1 MWHDRLGPL
10 DFSFPLTSELQK
22 KYTFR
27 LEGEENYDGH
37 EAWRIS
43 YRETDG
49 HGDWRGEALIDRNE
63 FQPILVTSEW
73 ASKVPLAVTI
83 MLGTNIKQVGAKITY
98 RRFDKDVWFPVAC
111 GSEMKLRVLFLY
123 NRTIAFSSTD
133 SDFRKT
139 DVQSSVEFEN
149 DDRV

>member
-1 MWHDRLGPL
+1 MWHYRLGPM
-10 DFSFPLTSELQK
+10 DFWFPLTTELQR

-27 LEGEENYDGH
+27 LEGEEDYRGYD
-37 EAWRIS
+37 AYRIS

-49 HGDWRGEALIDRNE
+49 QGDWRGEALIERNE

-73 ASKVPLAVTI
+73 ASKVPLAVTV
-83 MLGTNIKQVGAKITY
+83 MLGTNVQQVGAKISY
-98 RRFDKDVWFPVAC
+98 QRFDKDVWFPVTC
-111 GSEMKLRVLFLY
+111 GGEMKLRVLFLY

-149 DDRV
+149 EDQE